1 MEREERIRSKVAR
14 AVQLLLF
21 KSHRV
26 PGVKGWELKKNLGP
40 GYLSIIKF
48 LNTRFQELGLTIKIV
63 SDDGSELNISDDESK
78 LSTARFYVTLKDE
91 LSITAA
97 KTLGWSIDEIA
108 GLAVVISTIISHK
121 GSAPVKEVEE
131 ILKKKFPEWKVKL
144 NLARYIRRGY
154 IAEDGNN
161 LVLGWR
167 TFAELDVEKFIHYV
181 LSA

>member
-1 MEREERIRSKVAR
+1 LEQEERIRSKVAR

-63 SDDGSELNISDDESK
+63 SDDGKELSVSDGESK
-78 LSTARFYVTLKDE
+78 LSTARFYVTLRDE
-91 LSITAA
+91 LSLTAM
-97 KTLGWSIDEIA
+97 KTMGWSIDEIA

-121 GSAPVKEVEE
+121 GSAPIREVEE
-131 ILKKKFPEWKVKL
+131 ILRKKFPEWKVRL

-154 IAEDGNN
+154 IAEDGEN
-161 LVLGWR
+161 LVLDWR